1 MADGVIG
8 DAERSQR
15 LRFLRID
22 DRTSGTITELRSQ
35 IEGSL
40 PGLAKTF
47 YSFLGEWPNLR
58 TFLGDD
64 ANIARLQGAQIEH
77 WLDLFKGEFDE
88 GTFLRATAIGRAH
101 ERIGLEPSWYL
112 GGYCF
117 ILERLIA
124 QLHQSSDKQRF
135 PELVNALLRTVFLD
149 MDLAISTY
157 IELGQA
163 GKLKREMLSLSEVIE
178 REVGLSVADIGQQV
192 DKLGLGA
199 KELTEVARSL
209 TEAAQAVAVAVNTT
223 SDDVQTVADAAEQ
236 LETSS
241 RGITSQVNGASALT
255 DAARTKA
262 EEAADTVASLREA
275 TGRIQDVVRL
285 IRSIAGQT
293 RLLALNATIEA
304 ARAGDAG
311 KGFVV
316 VAEEVKRLAR
326 QTDEGI
332 GGVNRQAQEIGRAT
346 DSTVDAVETIAE
358 SIRDIDAIAQQVAT
372 ASEEQRAATSE
383 IMGGAHRAAEQTRAV
398 ADHARSVLDVAS
410 KTGQT
415 AEWVNSLSLVL
426 RREVG
431 DLQRRLS
438 IILRSSFAGD
448 RRSAE
453 RVALALGFTTQG
465 FSGQTGDISTS
476 GVLLAVPSDKA
487 RIGAELELDIQEV
500 GVARAE
506 VVAASA
512 LGLHMRFLAASPE
525 IRKRIM
531 EVQHQAK
538 EHDGA
543 FTAIVADVAQT
554 VSAGFERALR
564 DGRISIDD
572 LFDTRYQPIEGTE
585 PQQFLAPHAKLTD
598 QVVAP
603 VIEPP
608 LDHDPRIVFCCV
620 CDRNGY
626 IATHNR
632 KYSEPQKPGDKAW
645 NTAHSRNR
653 RIFDDRAG
661 LVAAR
666 NTIPGFVQTYP
677 RDMGGGNM
685 VVLKEFDAPIA
696 VGGKHWGTVRL
707 AVKP

>member
-1 MADGVIG
+1 MADA
-8 DAERSQR
+8 DDLQRSQR

-22 DRTSGTITELRSQ
+22 DRTSATLAEMRPLVEAG
-35 IEGSL
+35 L
-40 PGLAKTF
+40 PAIANDF
-47 YSFLGEWPNLR
+47 YAYLVQWPNLSAL
-58 TFLGDD
+58 LGDSGR
-64 ANIARLQGAQIEH
+64 IAKLKEAQNEH
-77 WLDLFKGEFDE
+77 WLDLLR
-88 GTFLRATAIGRAH
+88 GTFDDATFQRSVAIGMAH
-101 ERIGLEPSWYL
+101 ERTGVAPSWYL

-117 ILERLIA
+117 VLEQLIA
-124 QLHQSSDKQRF
+124 LLHQRSDKGKF
-135 PELVNALLRTVFLD
+135 LPSVNALLRALFLD

-157 IELGQA
+157 IEHGEA
-163 GKLKREMLSLSEVIE
+163 GKLKHEMLSLSDIIE
-178 REVGLSVADIGQQV
+178 REVGFTVADISQQV
-192 DKLGLGA
+192 GKLTEGA
-199 KELTEVARSL
+199 RELTEVARAL
-209 TEAAQAVAVAVNTT
+209 TEAAEAVSTAVETT
-223 SDDVQTVADAAEQ
+223 SADVQTVADSAEQ
-236 LETSS
+236 LEASS
-241 RGITSQVNGASALT
+241 REISAQVQGASTLT

-262 EEAADTVASLREA
+262 EEAADTVESLREA

-346 DSTVDAVETIAE
+346 DSTVAAVETIAA
-358 SIRDIDAIAQQVAT
+358 SIHDIDTIAQQVAT
-372 ASEEQRAATSE
+372 SSEDQRAATSS
-383 IMGGAHRAAEQTRAV
+383 IMGGANRAAEQTRAV
-398 ADHARSVLDVAS
+398 AEHARSVLDVAN

-426 RREVG
+426 RRDVG

-448 RRSAE
+448 RRAAE
-453 RVALALGFTTQG
+453 RVALALSFTSRD
-465 FSGQTGDISTS
+465 FSGQTGDISTT
-476 GVLLAVPSDKA
+476 GALLAVPA
-487 RIGAELELDIQEV
+487 TTAPVGAELDLDIQEIGSV
-500 GVARAE
+500 QAE
-506 VVAASA
+506 VVATSQI
-512 LGLHMRFLAASPE
+512 GLHIRFRKLGAEARRKIEAA
-525 IRKRIM
+525 
-531 EVQHQAK
+531 QHQAK

-543 FTAIVADVAQT
+543 FTAMVADVAAS
-554 VSAGFERALR
+554 VSAGFEQALR
-564 DGRISIDD
+564 SGRISAED
-572 LFDTRYQPIEGTE
+572 LFNTHYQPIEGTDP
-585 PQQFLAPHAKLTD
+585 PQVLALHTPLTD

-608 LDHDPRIVFCCV
+608 LERDPRIVFCAV

-632 KYSEPQKPGDKAW
+632 KYSEPQKPGEKAW

-661 LVAAR
+661 IVAAR

-685 VVLKEFDAPIA
+685 VVLKEFDAPITID
-696 VGGKHWGTVRL
+696 GKHWGAVRL